1 MGAASGG
8 GGGEGGG
15 SDGNTLARRW
25 WPSCSVSGASF
36 SSLPLFNSGV
46 GVGAAI
52 VVASI
57 AIASARLHHMP
68 SSAEGVPHHS
78 KGSHVLGPEGTNSAV
93 SVGGASAIAAA
104 VQSVV
109 ASVVALMGRKRPRE
123 ELPSI

>member
-8 GGGEGGG
+8 GGGEGEGN
-15 SDGNTLARRW
+15 DGNTLARRW
-25 WPSCSVSGASF
+25 WPSCSSSGASF

-68 SSAEGVPHHS
+68 SAGAHHS
-78 KGSHVLGPEGTNSAV
+78 EGSHALGPEGTGSAV